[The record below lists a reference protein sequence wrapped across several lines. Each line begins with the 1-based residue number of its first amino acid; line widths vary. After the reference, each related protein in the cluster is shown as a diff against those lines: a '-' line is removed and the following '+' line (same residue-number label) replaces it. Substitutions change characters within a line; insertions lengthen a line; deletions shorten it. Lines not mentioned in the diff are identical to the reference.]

1 MGVRLWRN
9 VGYQPHCGDDLRHVS
24 RKRVEKAEGGDL
36 GRTRGRPDAFMGRK
50 ASIEY
55 STERQRGQYP

>member
-9 VGYQPHCGDDLRHVS
+9 LGYQPHCGNDLRHVS

-36 GRTRGRPDAFMGRK
+36 GGTRGRPDAFMGRE
-50 ASIEY
+50 ASK
-55 STERQRGQYP
+55 